1 MIRHIFHLK
10 HLFVLLSCFIA
21 LSSYGKNDKENIL
34 VINSYIDNYIWS
46 NYVYDAILN
55 NYIGREGKIQLDMES
70 MNMLLVDDVHKME
83 ERVNLVYEKYA
94 NHTPKIIIVMG
105 NPAFVA
111 FKDIFQNKWK
121 DIPVVWCT
129 DNDRV
134 GTLEDCVDR
143 LNFNSES
150 ERSVEELARGM
161 NVAIV
166 HCPIYLKE
174 TISMIKQ
181 LQPNMKKLAFISDG
195 RYVNEQI
202 RRKLQNIMEQEFP
215 DIELIFLTDGVITL
229 DKMLDSVRSYN
240 DSVGILFSSWIR
252 KKEYLGEHYLS
263 ANNYKIIASVT
274 SQPLFVLTDIGIH
287 SGEMAG
293 GYLYCGLDMGKTV
306 VNILRELNNNNYK
319 ASAIP
324 PTNAGKP
331 QKYLCYNV
339 LEAAGISSS
348 IYPKNAIYYFAPASF
363 WEKYRYVLIGFTF
376 LILILIVMLLSIY
389 VMRKDKKLK
398 EKELL
403 LLSKYKTSMDNMP
416 IAFFKSRLL
425 FDEQGKVVD
434 YVLEEANTLYL
445 KSLPDQK
452 HPIGLKGS
460 EMDADYI
467 KYIPIYQEVWK
478 CQKPYSFEHYYPVNR
493 CYYETKVM
501 PAAEKDQLDIF
512 VIDITKLRKTQAL
525 VESINHKLSMALDVA
540 NVIPWKWDLKNKTIL
555 CDVKRP
561 IELQR
566 EGKNEDEDSLSV
578 PEAEYF
584 AKIHKE
590 DRKRVEQAYAALIQ
604 GKTPKVREEYRV
616 VNHAENHTK
625 FEWVEAQATIDQYDE
640 SGQPST
646 LVGSSVI
653 ITKRKL
659 MELDLREAKERAE
672 ESNRLKSAFL
682 ANMSHEIRTPLNAIV
697 GFSNILSNTEEI
709 EEKQEYV
716 NIIENNNT
724 LLLQLINDILDLSK
738 IEAGTLEFVYTDFN
752 LNEMMR
758 ELERIF
764 RLRIEG
770 KPVEVCCET
779 TLPFCHIH
787 SEKNRL
793 MQVLMNM
800 LTNAVKF
807 TEEGKIS
814 LGYRLQEDHTLYFYV
829 SDTGCGIPKEKK
841 ETVFGRFVKLD
852 SFQQGTGLGL
862 SICES
867 IVHKLGGRIGV
878 DSDAGQG
885 STFWFTIPYTP
896 VQIAPEKYVED
907 NLTPSEK
914 EIVNR
919 DKLKILVAEDINS
932 NYKLFESILK
942 NDYQL
947 IHAANG
953 QEAVELFKEHNPH
966 LILMDINMPVLNGYE
981 AVSEIRKISLTV
993 PIIAVTAYA
1002 YESDEQRILHSG
1014 FNAYTS
1020 KPINANTL
1028 KNKITLLLEKRLIL
1042 I

>member
-1 MIRHIFHLK
+1 MIRYIFRIK
-10 HLFVLLSCFIA
+10 HLLVLLICFIS
-21 LSSYGKNDKENIL
+21 LSAYGKNTKENIL

-46 NYVYDAILN
+46 NYAYDAILN

-70 MNMLLVDDVHKME
+70 LNMLLIDTVEKMQKQ
-83 ERVNLVYEKYA
+83 VNLVYKKYA
-94 NHTPKIIIVMG
+94 DNAPKMIVVMG
-105 NPAFVA
+105 NPAFMA
-111 FKDIFQNKWK
+111 FKDIFQNEWK
-121 DIPVVWCT
+121 DIPVVWCA
-129 DNDRV
+129 DNDHI
-134 GTLEDCVDR
+134 GSLEDCVDR
-143 LNFNSES
+143 VNFNSEN
-150 ERSVEELARGM
+150 ERPVEEVARGM
-161 NVAIV
+161 NVTIV
-166 HCPIYLKE
+166 NCPVYLKE
-174 TISMIKQ
+174 NISLIKR
-181 LQPNMKKLAFISDG
+181 LQPNMKKLAFISDS

-202 RRKLQNIMEQEFP
+202 RRKLQTIIKQDFP
-215 DIELIFLTDGVITL
+215 DLELTFLTHGVITL
-229 DKMLDSVRSYN
+229 DMMLDSIRSYD

-252 KKEYLGEHYLS
+252 KKEHLGEHYLS
-263 ANNYKIIASVT
+263 ANNYKIMASVT
-274 SQPLFVLTDIGIH
+274 SRPIFVLIDIGIH

-293 GYLYCGLDMGKTV
+293 GYLYCGFDMGKTV
-306 VNILRELNNNNYK
+306 VNTLKELEKNNYK

-324 PTNAGKP
+324 PVTAGTPK
-331 QKYLCYNV
+331 KYLCYNV
-339 LEAAGISSS
+339 LEAAGIPPS
-348 IYPKNAIYYFAPASF
+348 IYPKDAIYYFAPESF
-363 WEKYRYVLIGFTF
+363 WERYRYVLISFAF
-376 LILILIVMLLSIY
+376 LVLVLIIMSLSIY

-416 IAFFKSRLL
+416 IAFFKGRLL
-425 FDEQGKVVD
+425 FDKQRKVID
-434 YVLEEANTLYL
+434 YVLEEANALYL
-445 KSLPDQK
+445 KSYVGRT
-452 HPIGLKGS
+452 HSIGSKGS
-460 EMDADYI
+460 ELDNDYM
-467 KYIPIYQEVWK
+467 KYTSIYEEVWK
-478 CQKPYSFEHYYPVNR
+478 CQKPYSFEKYYPANG
-493 CYYETKVM
+493 CYYEIKIV
-501 PAAEKDQLDIF
+501 PAAEKDHLDVFI
-512 VIDITKLRKTQAL
+512 IDITKLRKTQAL
-525 VESINHKLSMALDVA
+525 VESINHKLSIALDVA

-578 PEAEYF
+578 PETEYF
-584 AKIHKE
+584 SKIHKE
-590 DRKRVEQAYAALIQ
+590 DRKRVEQAYAALIH
-604 GKTPKVREEYRV
+604 GKVPKIREEYRV
-616 VNHAENHTK
+616 VSHTKNHTSY
-625 FEWVEAQATIDQYDE
+625 EWVEAQATIDQCDE
-640 SGQPST
+640 AGRPLT

-697 GFSNILSNTEEI
+697 GFSNILSSTEEI
-709 EEKQEYV
+709 EEKQEYI

-764 RLRIEG
+764 RMRVEN
-770 KPVEVCCET
+770 KPIDIICET
-779 TLPFCHIH
+779 PLPFCHIH

-793 MQVLMNM
+793 MQVIMNM

-807 TEEGKIS
+807 TEKGSIS
-814 LGYRLQEDHTLYFYV
+814 LGYRLQEDRTLYLYV
-829 SDTGCGIPKEKK
+829 SDTGCGIEKEKK

-852 SFQQGTGLGL
+852 NFKQGTGLGL
-862 SICES
+862 SICET

-878 DSDAGQG
+878 DSDLGKG
-885 STFWFTIPYTP
+885 STFWFTVPYNP
-896 VQIAPEKYVED
+896 VQVLPEECIED

-914 EIVNR
+914 VIVNK
-919 DKLKILVAEDINS
+919 DKLKILIAEDIDS

-947 IHAANG
+947 IHASNG
-953 QEAVELFKEHNPH
+953 QEAVELFKQHNPH

-981 AVSEIRKISLTV
+981 AVNEIRKISSAI

-1002 YESDEQRILHSG
+1002 YESDEERILHSG

-1028 KNKITLLLEKRLIL
+1028 KSKITSLLEKRLIL